1 MLLSASGGN
10 VCVGTDSRDDNE
22 RTINL
27 CVESSSIFW
36 KLENRVENKTE
47 VAAGSVKK
55 ITKREREEKKK
66 MRKGE
71 AEQGEMKERSSD
83 SPNKKDRSK

>member
-1 MLLSASGGN
+1 M
-10 VCVGTDSRDDNE
+10 
-22 RTINL
+22 
-27 CVESSSIFW
+27 
-36 KLENRVENKTE
+36 
-47 VAAGSVKK
+47 KK